1 MHPVLVGYVR
11 VMADQTVWGI
21 PSAHLWGVPSAHP
34 EVDFIGDSEISIGW
48 EELGDPREIGPDREA
63 LTLRLSE
70 LYPNEKADA
79 MTAGWIIR
87 FVYEMD
93 IGDLVVYSHKLD
105 ETFNIGRI
113 TEDYEYRGDGEGNG
127 NPGVRKVEWLRLG
140 EPWASFSL
148 AARAPMTLVG
158 TLCKLTAAADEFQA
172 RVENGVQTDTS
183 GEVEGGSSDTD
194 PEGDEAAVASMIP
207 SEHRDEFG
215 AVIVASIRHIDEI
228 APNAWSLTLVEIGS
242 TIRLNLGNAH
252 AWTLR
257 SGVLGLEVVDDAV
270 PAEVLDQ
277 LRADGLVS
285 KWAADGGTS
294 NVTLGHEAIA
304 TFWPALRDA
313 HFKYLDQL
321 ALADSAGGTP
331 HFKSH
336 RPGLLDALSDLL
348 AEQLPQPSYATNSI
362 AFMYSG
368 RVVDT
373 HGLLAA
379 IAEEGPVSLGSL
391 LSDDTASDLFK
402 PANDHV
408 PKQVASNLIRLTRE
422 LGLVGPSSELEL
434 TDLGTLY
441 AEAIDASNPW
451 QLDDEQTKLL
461 RSAIQERGLSTG
473 GAVICRGAV
482 LALSLWRTAD
492 ALASVTLQDF
502 GRALAAVGNGTTWK
516 KPSTFSV
523 QGAAYTNLLKDTG
536 LLSDKRVVTAEGEE
550 LLRAVDLPPHDSIAD
565 ALKLAN
571 AVQTDVA
578 AEQVPRPKP
587 ALAEI
592 VKAIQAGGLR
602 LSEQTIRRYHLSIES
617 RGFVILAGLSGSG
630 KTQLAKQY
638 AAAVGAANLL
648 VAVAPNWTSN
658 EDLLGYTDPIGGEYV
673 DTEFS
678 RFLSRASAE
687 FQAADDEQREAL
699 DYHLILDEMNLARV
713 EYYFA
718 KFLSAMEL
726 TGGSSLPTIEL
737 GGQAVQLTPNLK
749 FVGTVNVDETTHGFA
764 DKVYD
769 RAQLIE
775 IPVDREQIAE
785 HLGGRPYQKL
795 MLALYDALLGVAP
808 FAYRV
813 LDNID
818 AYVSAASKVGVSW
831 QDATDEQVL
840 QKILPK
846 VKGTDPQ
853 IGPALKRII
862 ELTDEE
868 FPLTNDKARRMSDAF
883 RDHGFVSFF

>member
-21 PSAHLWGVPSAHP
+21 PSAHLWGVPSVHP

-148 AARAPMTLVG
+148 AARSPMTMVG
-158 TLCKLTAAADEFQA
+158 TLCRLTAAADEFQA
-172 RVENGVQTDTS
+172 RVENGVQTDTG
-183 GEVEGGSSDTD
+183 GEVEGGSLDTD

-215 AVIVASIRHIDEI
+215 EVLVASIRYIHEI
-228 APNAWSLTLVEIGS
+228 APNAWAMTLVEKGS
-242 TIRLNLGNAH
+242 TIRLNLRNAQ

-257 SGVLGLEVVDDAV
+257 SGVIGLEVVDDEV
-270 PAEVLDQ
+270 PIDALDQ
-277 LRADGLVS
+277 LRSDGLVT
-285 KWAADGGTS
+285 KWAADGATS
-294 NVTLGHEAIA
+294 NVTMDHETIA
-304 TFWPALRDA
+304 AFWPALRDA
-313 HFKYLDQL
+313 HFKYLVQL
-321 ALADSAGGTP
+321 APADSAGGTP
-331 HFKSH
+331 HFRWH
-336 RPGLLDALSDLL
+336 RPGLVDALSDLF
-348 AEQLPQPSYATNSI
+348 AEQLPQPTYATKSI
-362 AFMYSG
+362 AFMYG

-391 LSDDTASDLFK
+391 LSSESASQLFK
-402 PANDHV
+402 SESDHV
-408 PKQVASNLIRLTRE
+408 SRRVASSLIRLSRE
-422 LGLVGPSSELEL
+422 LGLVGSSSDLEL
-434 TDLGTLY
+434 TDLGARY
-441 AEAIDASNPW
+441 AAAIKPSEPW

-461 RSAIQERGLSTG
+461 RSAIQERVLSSNGAGICG
-473 GAVICRGAV
+473 GAA

-492 ALASVTLQDF
+492 EPASVSLRDF

-523 QGAAYTNLLKDTG
+523 QGAAYTNLLKDAG
-536 LLSDKRVVTAEGEE
+536 LLTDGRVVTQEGEE
-550 LLRAVDLPPHDSIAD
+550 LLRAVDLPQHDSIAD
-565 ALKLAN
+565 ALKPAN
-571 AVQTDVA
+571 AVQTEVA
-578 AEQVPRPKP
+578 VEQVPRPKP

-592 VKAIQAGGLR
+592 VAEIQAGGLR
-602 LSEQTIRRYHLSIES
+602 LSAQTIRRYHFSIET

-638 AAAVGAANLL
+638 ATAVGAANLL

-737 GGQAVQLTPNLK
+737 GAQAVQLTPNLK
-749 FVGTVNVDETTHGFA
+749 FIGTVNVDETTHGFA

-785 HLGGRPYQKL
+785 HLAGRPYQKL

-853 IGPALKRII
+853 IGPALQGII

>member
-1 MHPVLVGYVR
+1 
-11 VMADQTVWGI
+11 MADQTVWGI
-21 PSAHLWGVPSAHP
+21 HSDNP

-48 EELGDPREIGPDREA
+48 EELGDPREIGDDREA
-63 LTLRLSE
+63 LKSRLSE
-70 LYPNEKADA
+70 LYPTEQPRALRNW
-79 MTAGWIIR
+79 AGVIAR
-87 FVYEMD
+87 FVYEMK
-93 IGDLVVYSHKLD
+93 IGDLVVYAQKSND
-105 ETFNIGRI
+105 SFNIGRI
-113 TEDYEYRGDGEGNG
+113 TGEYEYRRDGNG
-127 NPGVRKVEWLRLG
+127 NPNVRKVDWLRVG
-140 EPWASFSL
+140 EPRASFSGKARASMRPILVNL
-148 AARAPMTLVG
+148 AA
-158 TLCKLTAAADEFQA
+158 TAHEFQA
-172 RVENGVQTDTS
+172 LVETGVHIEPS
-183 GEVEGGSSDTD
+183 GVSDRGSSDTD

-215 AVIVASIRHIDEI
+215 EVLVASIRYIHEI
-228 APNAWSLTLVEIGS
+228 APNAWAMTLVEKGS
-242 TIRLNLGNAH
+242 TIRLNLGNSQ

-257 SGVLGLEVVDDAV
+257 SGVIGLEVVDDAV
-270 PAEVLDQ
+270 PIDVLDQ
-277 LRADGLVS
+277 LRSDGLVT
-285 KWAADGGTS
+285 KWAADGGKS
-294 NVTLGHEAIA
+294 NVTMGHETIGA
-304 TFWPALRDA
+304 FWPALRDA
-313 HFKYLDQL
+313 HFKCLVQL
-321 ALADSAGGTP
+321 APADSAGGTP

-336 RPGLLDALSDLL
+336 RPGLVDALSDLL
-348 AEQLPQPSYATNSI
+348 AEQLPQPTYATKSI
-362 AFMYSG
+362 AFMYGG

-379 IAEEGPVSLGSL
+379 IAKEGPVSFGSL
-391 LSDDTASDLFK
+391 LSGDTASELFR
-402 PANDHV
+402 PDNDHV
-408 PKQVASNLIRLTRE
+408 SKPMASALIRLSRE

-441 AEAIDASNPW
+441 AEAINPSDPW
-451 QLDDEQTKLL
+451 QLADEQTKLL
-461 RSAIQERGLSTG
+461 RSAIQERVLSSS
-473 GAVICRGAV
+473 GAGICGGAV

-492 ALASVTLQDF
+492 APASVSLQDF
-502 GRALAAVGNGTTWK
+502 GRALAAAGNGTTWK

-523 QGAAYTNLLKDTG
+523 QGAAYTNLLKDIG
-536 LLSDKRVVTAEGEE
+536 LLSDKRVVTQEGEE
-550 LLRAVDLPPHDSIAD
+550 LLRSVDLPPHDSIAD

-571 AVQTDVA
+571 AVQTEVA
-578 AEQVPRPKP
+578 AQQVPRPKP

-592 VKAIQAGGLR
+592 VAEIQAGGLR

-658 EDLLGYTDPIGGEYV
+658 EDLLGYTNPIGGEYV

-687 FQAADDEQREAL
+687 FQTAGDEQREAL

-737 GGQAVQLTPNLK
+737 GGHPVQLTPNLK
-749 FVGTVNVDETTHGFA
+749 FIGTVNVDETTHGFA

-775 IPVDREQIAE
+775 IPVDAAQIAE
-785 HLGGRPYQKL
+785 HLAGRPYQEL
-795 MLALYDALLGVAP
+795 LLALYDALLGVAP

-818 AYVSAASKVGVSW
+818 EYVSAASEVGVSW

-868 FPLTNDKARRMSDAF
+868 FPLTNAKARRMSDAF

>member
-1 MHPVLVGYVR
+1 MHPVSVGYVR

-21 PSAHLWGVPSAHP
+21 HSDNP

-48 EELGDPREIGPDREA
+48 EELGDPREIGDDREA
-63 LTLRLSE
+63 LKSRLSE
-70 LYPNEKADA
+70 LYPTEQPRALRNWGGVIA
-79 MTAGWIIR
+79 R
-87 FVYEMD
+87 FVYEMK
-93 IGDLVVYSHKLD
+93 IGDLVVYAQKSND
-105 ETFNIGRI
+105 SFNIGRI
-113 TEDYEYRGDGEGNG
+113 TGVYEYRRDGKG
-127 NPGVRKVEWLRLG
+127 NPNVRKVDWLRAG
-140 EPWASFSL
+140 EPRASFSGK
-148 AARAPMTLVG
+148 ARASMRPILVNMAA
-158 TLCKLTAAADEFQA
+158 TAHEFQA
-172 RVENGVQTDTS
+172 LVETGVHIEPGRVSER
-183 GEVEGGSSDTD
+183 GSSDTD

-215 AVIVASIRHIDEI
+215 EVLVASIRYIHEI
-228 APNAWSLTLVEIGS
+228 APNAWAMTLVEKGT
-242 TIRLNLGNAH
+242 TIRLNLGNSQ

-257 SGVLGLEVVDDAV
+257 AGVIGLEVVDDAV
-270 PAEVLDQ
+270 SVDVLDQ
-277 LRADGLVS
+277 LRSDGLVT
-285 KWAADGGTS
+285 KWAADGGKS
-294 NVTLGHEAIA
+294 NVALGHETIA
-304 TFWPALRDA
+304 AFWPALRDA
-313 HFKYLDQL
+313 HFKCLVQL
-321 ALADSAGGTP
+321 APANSAGGTP

-336 RPGLLDALSDLL
+336 RPGLVDALADLL
-348 AEQLPQPSYATNSI
+348 AEQLPQPTYATKSI
-362 AFMYSG
+362 GFMPG
-368 RVVDT
+368 VRVAGA
-373 HGLLAA
+373 HGLLSA
-379 IAEEGPVSLGSL
+379 IAKQGPVSLGSL
-391 LSDDTASDLFK
+391 LSDETAFELFK
-402 PANDHV
+402 PDNDHV
-408 PKQVASNLIRLTRE
+408 SKTMASALIRLTRE
-422 LGLVGPSSELEL
+422 LGLVGTSSELEL
-434 TDLGTLY
+434 TDLGARY
-441 AEAIDASNPW
+441 AAAINPSDPW

-461 RSAIQERGLSTG
+461 RSAIQERVLSSSGTG
-473 GAVICRGAV
+473 ICGGAV

-492 ALASVTLQDF
+492 EPASVSLRDF
-502 GRALAAVGNGTTWK
+502 GRALAVVGNGTTWK
-516 KPSTFSV
+516 KPATFSV
-523 QGAAYTNLLKDTG
+523 QGAAYTNLLKDAG
-536 LLSDKRVVTAEGEE
+536 LLTDRRMATPEGEE
-550 LLRAVDLPPHDSIAD
+550 LLRSVDLPQHDSIAD
-565 ALKLAN
+565 ALKPAN
-571 AVQTDVA
+571 AVQTEVA

-749 FVGTVNVDETTHGFA
+749 FIGTVNVDETTHGFA

-785 HLGGRPYQKL
+785 HLGSRPYQEL
-795 MLALYDALLGVAP
+795 LLALYDALLGVAP

-846 VKGTDPQ
+846 VKGTDSQ

-868 FPLTNDKARRMSDAF
+868 FPLTNAKARRMSDAF